1 MASYYYLMAQLPSIM
16 PHTDPPLSYAQFKE
30 LALRFLT
37 EKDAAVLETLTLVP
51 PREAVH
57 TTSTVVNEWYAFEQ
71 ELRFALEQMRASKL
85 KREER
90 ISPAE
95 TPASAFDIGAIVRG
109 VSNIDDPLA
118 VERYLLNARLAA
130 ADQLRK
136 LHFYDSEAVFGY
148 GIVLLL
154 SERASKFK
162 METGRT
168 EYHSIYTQ
176 ILGETI

>member
-16 PHTDPPLSYAQFKE
+16 PNTDPPLEYARFKE
-30 LALRFLT
+30 IALRFLT
-37 EKDAAVLETLTLVP
+37 AKDAAVLEQITLAP
-51 PREAVH
+51 PRTAVR
-57 TTSTVVNEWYAFEQ
+57 TSSVLVNEWCVFER
-71 ELRFALEQMRASKL
+71 ELRSALEQMRAAKL
-85 KREER
+85 KREVQQPL
-90 ISPAE
+90 SDA
-95 TPASAFDIGAIVRG
+95 PASAFDIGAIVRA

-118 VERYLLNARLAA
+118 AERYLLNARLTAA
-130 ADQLRK
+130 EQLRK
-136 LHFYDSEAVFGY
+136 LHYFDSEAVFGY

-176 ILGETI
+176 ILGEKI